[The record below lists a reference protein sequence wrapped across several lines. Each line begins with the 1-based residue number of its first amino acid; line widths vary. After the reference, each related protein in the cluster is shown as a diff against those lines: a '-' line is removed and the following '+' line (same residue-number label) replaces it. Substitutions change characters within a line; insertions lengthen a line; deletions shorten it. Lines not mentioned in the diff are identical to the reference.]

1 MNTLSVQEISSRLS
15 DQAQSVVAMLLPGAK
30 MHGNVM
36 VCGDVT
42 GTPGES
48 LKIHIHGTYAGQWRD
63 WSNDNDKGDLL
74 DLWRLSRGITAAEA
88 IRQAKS
94 FLGIVEAAK
103 PYEGKTYAAP
113 PKLNCHELSPQGAAM
128 AYLRDKRCLRM
139 ETIQVFKVE
148 GSKEKQ
154 AIIFPSYSPE
164 GQLVNR
170 SYRTLGD
177 KKKVWQDTGCAPSMF
192 GWQALN
198 ESAYKAREVV
208 LAEGQIDAMT
218 WHQWGFPALS
228 IPNGSGCSW
237 VEYEWDNLAPFD
249 TFYLAFDQDHAGQKI
264 ASIVVERLGKHRCKL
279 VAMPKKDAND
289 CLQAGFTAADAKDW
303 IENAT
308 MPKVARIITAGEME
322 DRIAAEVRTKP
333 EPFTF
338 PFMGKV
344 WPYQGFWFRPG
355 EVTLWGGFTGAG
367 KSTILNFF
375 KTQVLTDQVPIF
387 EASLEMR
394 VETTLR
400 KMATVFHGPRLTEDQ
415 ARGFVRG
422 VGNYLVFCDIVGS
435 IKQKE
440 LMEMM
445 WYAFRRYNCQHFMID
460 SLMRVEELEE
470 DYPAQG
476 EFCNRLQD
484 FAKETGVHVHLVAH
498 LAKPTQ
504 AMERPSMYAIKG
516 SSLLVNNADNVLLIC
531 RNPEKEK
538 LRKTQK
544 LTPEQD
550 TTMHD
555 TEIIV
560 EKQRETGWTGMFKLK
575 FDPQRYTYNA
585 L

>member
-1 MNTLSVQEISSRLS
+1 MNILSVKEISDRLAA
-15 DQAQSVVAMLLPGAK
+15 QAPAVVAMLLPGARL
-30 MHGNVM
+30 HGNVM

-48 LKIHIHGTYAGQWRD
+48 LKVHVHGTYAGHWRD
-63 WSNDNDKGDLL
+63 WSNDEDQGDLL
-74 DLWRLSRGITAAEA
+74 DLWRLSKNITAAEA
-88 IRQAKS
+88 VKQAKS
-94 FLGIVEAAK
+94 WLGIVEPVKEYAAK
-103 PYEGKTYAAP
+103 AYTKP
-113 PKLNCHELSPQGAAM
+113 PTVRSQELNPAGLAM
-128 AYLRDKRCLRM
+128 AYLRDKRCLRT
-139 ETIQVFKVE
+139 ETIQAYRIE
-148 GSKEKQ
+148 GCKDKG
-154 AIIFPSYSPE
+154 AIIFPSYSPD

-170 SYRTLGD
+170 SYRTLGE

-192 GWQALN
+192 GWQALP
-198 ESAYKAREVV
+198 ESVYKTREVV

-218 WHQWGFPALS
+218 WFQWGFPALS

-237 VEYEWDNLAPFD
+237 IEFEWDNLAPFD
-249 TFYLAFDQDHAGQKI
+249 TFYLAFDQDDAGRKI
-264 ASIVVERLGKHRCKL
+264 ATAVMERLGKHRCKL
-279 VAMPKKDAND
+279 VTMPKKDANE
-289 CLQAGFTAADAKDW
+289 CLQAGFTASDAKDW
-303 IENAT
+303 ITNAT
-308 MPKVARIITAGEME
+308 MPKVARIVTAGEME
-322 DRIAAEVRTKP
+322 ERVAADVRPKA
-333 EPFTF
+333 EPFTM
-338 PFMGKV
+338 PFMAKA
-344 WPYQGFWFRPG
+344 WPHYGFWFRPG

-375 KTQVLTDQVPIF
+375 KTQVLADQVPIF

-400 KMATVFHGPRLTEDQ
+400 KMATVFHGPRLTEDE
-415 ARGFVRG
+415 ARVFVRG
-422 VGNYLVFCDIVGS
+422 VGDYLVFCDVVGS
-435 IKQKE
+435 IKRKD

-460 SLMRVEELEE
+460 SLMRIEELEE

-498 LAKPTQ
+498 LAKPSQT
-504 AMERPSMYAIKG
+504 MERPSMYAIKG

-538 LRKTQK
+538 LRKQNK
-544 LTPEQD
+544 LSDEQD
-550 TTMHD
+550 KMMHD

-575 FDPQRYTYNA
+575 YDPQRYTYRQI
-585 L
+585 